1 MILFIDNY
9 DSFTFNVVQA
19 FKEATDEEIRVVRN
33 DEYKVEELA
42 AMKPKYLVVSPGPGN
57 PSEAGIS
64 KEAIRYFAGKI
75 PVLGVCLGHQAIAEA
90 FGAKIVKAK
99 FIYDV
104 WGDTVNV
111 ASRMETAANPGAIRI
126 SEDLK
131 NHLEG
136 SDIQFSEPYECN
148 IKGKGMM
155 KTFEVIN

>member
-1 MILFIDNY
+1 MTAEEVVTMLNKMFTMFDERAQREGIEKIKTIGDAYMAACGIPEANENHARIMIDFARGMYQDLAKYNETADIKF
-9 DSFTFNVVQA
+9 Q
-19 FKEATDEEIRVVRN
+19 IRIGLN
-33 DEYKVEELA
+33 C
-42 AMKPKYLVVSPGPGN
+42 GPVT
-57 PSEAGIS
+57 AGVI
-64 KEAIRYFAGKI
+64 GTT
-75 PVLGVCLGHQAIAEA
+75 
-90 FGAKIVKAK
+90 K

-111 ASRMETAANPGAIRI
+111 ASRMESAANPGAIRI
-126 SEDLK
+126 SEGLK